1 MTRSAYRVLTAAFA
15 VLLAIMLSSVAVADP
30 FRIIVPEPETPLVPN
45 SVIDLADRLGYYKRE
60 GVEVELIRVKATPAA
75 VAALRSGQGDMA
87 NIGTD
92 IALQLIARG
101 QMDLKGVISPDRA
114 LPFLIA
120 AKKSITTP
128 KQLEGMAFGVGQVG
142 SVDYVQ
148 TRIVLAK
155 LGVDSDKLRYLAVG
169 QPTVRAQALAAGQI
183 DATALTIGSWLTMPD
198 KDGLAVLVDQ
208 PSYYTAAP
216 MVTKINVV
224 TAETARAR
232 NREVGAVVRA
242 IIAASRDFAR
252 DPKLW
257 VDAMVAARPDV
268 KREQLEQLAEA
279 YRGSWSVSGG
289 LDPRE
294 LAFTTD
300 ALYKSDDFKDIT
312 RRVMPDDWIDRSFID
327 SAPARP

>member
-1 MTRSAYRVLTAAFA
+1 
-15 VLLAIMLSSVAVADP
+15 
-30 FRIIVPEPETPLVPN
+30 
-45 SVIDLADRLGYYKRE
+45 
-60 GVEVELIRVKATPAA
+60 
-75 VAALRSGQGDMA
+75 
-87 NIGTD
+87 
-92 IALQLIARG
+92 
-101 QMDLKGVISPDRA
+101 MDLKGVISPDRA

>member
-1 MTRSAYRVLTAAFA
+1 
-15 VLLAIMLSSVAVADP
+15 LLAIMLSSVAVADP